1 MYRFDKGGM
10 YREQVYPLREDSLGS
25 QMSKSQLL
33 KRDWSEDMA
42 RNVRTHG
49 CESLQKPWRKR
60 AKAHGKRIGLKLR
73 KLRKWPP
80 FGRPKAAK
88 VTDSPSKATLKL
100 DGLTPCLALT
110 LFRGD

>member
-1 MYRFDKGGM
+1 MTYRFDKGGM

-49 CESLQKPWRKR
+49 CESLRKPWRKR
-60 AKAHGKRIGLKLR
+60 AKAGTAKT
-73 KLRKWPP
+73 
-80 FGRPKAAK
+80 FGPKVVKAAK
-88 VTDSPSKATLKL
+88 VATFWE
-100 DGLTPCLALT
+100 A
-110 LFRGD
+110 